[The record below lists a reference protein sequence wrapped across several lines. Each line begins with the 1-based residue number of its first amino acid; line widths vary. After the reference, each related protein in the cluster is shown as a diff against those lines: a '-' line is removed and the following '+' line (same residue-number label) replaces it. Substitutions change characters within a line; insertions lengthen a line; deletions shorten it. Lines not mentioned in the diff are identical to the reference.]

1 MTPDRLI
8 SLYFVLLVLLIA
20 HELRSECGKLPK
32 SEAAGQKN
40 VEAKIKS
47 ADLKANNV
55 TTNDSVPNIDR
66 LVQQFNAKMQNMT
79 GENEPNWRAGK
90 SSLAEKMRYMLK
102 TKRMTDSSL
111 IVGPNEN
118 TRTFEAHSVVL
129 AAASP
134 IFEYALSESRSLRI
148 QGWLPDEFEK
158 FLNFVYSENL
168 CFDGFDEACTLLY
181 HAANWKIEG
190 AKDEARKFI
199 YLNMYPDYI
208 WDAFYCA
215 KKAQDEV
222 IQEFASELI
231 SEFSSQTLKD
241 RKLND
246 LSKTDLANL
255 LAQDDLNV
263 QSEVEVFEAVARW
276 GLMQVINSGKTPTTP
291 ELIREK
297 IGPDVFR
304 QIRFLTM
311 TGTEFARTHTST
323 QLLSYE
329 EGLAVLLNINS
340 PGSIQLPNTV
350 CNITKKREFKKD
362 LRKTF
367 ITLGSSKSKCADD
380 GSNYSPDTLDLFT
393 VSIIPNAD
401 EWQLVGIQI
410 PKSLEATANC
420 TISESFDVL
429 ILDLDNRTVDKFS
442 YNYIIPSCSTLRVKS
457 DLPPG
462 RIFAVNDSEVM
473 NVKFERTVKIPSVKT
488 VKGPE
493 RYRIK
498 IVFKEART
506 YPVFV
511 DAGTKMKAKDSN
523 EMKYEL
529 YSSTFDFEGDKTSKY
544 RLLQNPQ
551 FVYALITKS

>member
-1 MTPDRLI
+1 
-8 SLYFVLLVLLIA
+8 
-20 HELRSECGKLPK
+20 
-32 SEAAGQKN
+32 
-40 VEAKIKS
+40 
-47 ADLKANNV
+47 
-55 TTNDSVPNIDR
+55 
-66 LVQQFNAKMQNMT
+66 
-79 GENEPNWRAGK
+79 
-90 SSLAEKMRYMLK
+90 
-102 TKRMTDSSL
+102 
-111 IVGPNEN
+111 
-118 TRTFEAHSVVL
+118 
-129 AAASP
+129 
-134 IFEYALSESRSLRI
+134 
-148 QGWLPDEFEK
+148 
-158 FLNFVYSENL
+158 
-168 CFDGFDEACTLLY
+168 
-181 HAANWKIEG
+181 
-190 AKDEARKFI
+190 
-199 YLNMYPDYI
+199 
-208 WDAFYCA
+208 
-215 KKAQDEV
+215 
-222 IQEFASELI
+222 EFASELI

-246 LSKTDLANL
+246 LSQKDLANL

-340 PGSIQLPNTV
+340 PGSIQLPNAV
-350 CNITKKREFKKD
+350 CNVTKKREFKKD

-367 ITLGSSKSKCADD
+367 ITLGSSKSKCAVD

-393 VSIIPNAD
+393 LSIIPNAD

-410 PKSLEATANC
+410 PKSIEATANC
-420 TISESFDVL
+420 TLSESFDVL
-429 ILDLDNRTVDKFS
+429 ILDLDYRTLDKFS
-442 YNYIIPSCSTLRVKS
+442 YNDVTPPCSTLRVKS
-457 DLPPG
+457 DLPPVATWPH
-462 RIFAVNDSEVM
+462 ICF
-473 NVKFERTVKIPSVKT
+473 KT

-498 IVFKEART
+498 IVLKEART

-511 DAGTKMKAKDSN
+511 DAGTKMKAKDSS

-551 FVYALITKS
+551 FIYALVAVPAY